1 MKITG
6 KKQNPTF
13 FYDTSSGAP
22 KKHRKDKKT
31 IKNIHPLDPEPLQFI
46 LLAL

>member
-22 KKHRKDKKT
+22 EKHQKDKK
-31 IKNIHPLDPEPLQFI
+31 N
-46 LLAL
+46 LLKIPTH